1 MQTGRAA
8 RGTIQLA
15 VSQACLFISGYVI
28 TILLA
33 RGLGPEDYGI
43 YGIILSILFW
53 VEQTSR
59 LGIPSATAK
68 LIAEDRQGA
77 PLLAQT
83 VRLLGAGLF
92 CVAFALLWATA
103 PMLAGLFHLP
113 DGASLLRLAA
123 FDIPFYGMYFIYRGV
138 SQGRREFA
146 TLSMASASYG
156 LGKVVGILGMWA
168 LGLSIEGALMVNILG
183 SCVALAVIASRTPVP
198 LGLCDAATV
207 RLVLRLGFPLAMWA
221 CIASLLYQLD
231 LWSLK
236 VLLPG
241 DRPQAIGI
249 YMAATQVGRIPQLGV
264 QVVSI
269 VLFASLA
276 RASSSHDIMLAQRY
290 VQGAIRFLWVVLLPL
305 SVLTAVEAEE
315 IMTLLFSLRFA
326 GGGAVLRVLIFGFS
340 LFAFWDAFSTML
352 HAKGE
357 MYISVAIGVALLVV
371 QLALNLAL
379 IPVYG
384 PLGAAWAMAA
394 TMGVGTLITGV
405 LVYRRFGMLLPSATL
420 VRGVAATVV
429 MVSVGAQVAVPGLL
443 LALQYLGLLGVY
455 VLALAALG
463 ELRWED
469 LRPFAL
475 WKREATGPRS

>member
-15 VSQACLFISGYVI
+15 VSQACLFVSGYVI
-28 TILLA
+28 TVLLA

-43 YGIILSILFW
+43 YGVILSILFW
-53 VEQTSR
+53 VEQMSR
-59 LGIPSATAK
+59 LGIPSATTK
-68 LIAEDRQGA
+68 LIAEDPPEA

-83 VRLLGAGLF
+83 VWLLGAALF
-92 CVAFALLWATA
+92 CVAFAVCWATA

-113 DGASLLRLAA
+113 DGAPLLRLAA
-123 FDIPFYGMYFIYRGV
+123 FDIPCYGMYFIYRGV

-156 LGKVVGILGMWA
+156 VGKVVGILGLWA
-168 LGLSIEGALMVNILG
+168 FGLSVEGALVVNILG
-183 SCVALAVIASRTPVP
+183 SCIALAVIASRTPIP
-198 LGLCDAATV
+198 LGFCDAATV
-207 RLVLRLGFPLAMWA
+207 RRVLRLGFPLAMGA
-221 CIASLLYQLD
+221 CIASLLYHVD

-236 VLLPG
+236 ALLPEE
-241 DRPQAIGI
+241 RPEAIGI
-249 YMAATQVGRIPQLGV
+249 YLAANQVGRIPQLGV
-264 QVVSI
+264 QVVST

-276 RASSSHDIMLAQRY
+276 RASSSHDLMLARRY
-290 VQGAIRFLWVVLLPL
+290 VQGATRFLWVVLLPV
-305 SVLTAVEAEE
+305 SVLTAVEAEG
-315 IMTLLFSLRFA
+315 IMRLLFSPRFA
-326 GGGAVLRVLIFGFS
+326 GGGAVLRILIFGFS

-352 HAKGE
+352 HARGE
-357 MYISVAIGVALLVV
+357 MSISVGIGVGLLVV

-384 PLGAAWAMAA
+384 PLGAAWAMAT

-405 LVYRRFGMLLPSATL
+405 LVYRRFGMLLPPATL
-420 VRGVAATVV
+420 LKGAAATVV
-429 MVSVGAQVAVPGLL
+429 MVSVGAQVAVPGAL
-443 LALQYLGLLGVY
+443 LALQYVGLLGVY
-455 VLALAALG
+455 VLALAVLG

-475 WKREATGPRS
+475 WRREATGQP